1 MNYNPKPR
9 EVWCPQCREYTT
21 RDDPNPT
28 CKNPECN
35 ERQLVTVVYGLMSG
49 EKLTGRN
56 GKLAE

>member
-1 MNYNPKPR
+1 MNYNPIPR
-9 EVWCPQCREYTT
+9 EVWCPQCKEYTI

-28 CKNPECN
+28 CKNSDCN
-35 ERQLVTVVYGLMSG
+35 ERVLIRVVYSLITG